1 MTTLDEYLAAQRA
14 RRANYQK
21 RYRARVM
28 AKPDS
33 AAHLRAKNAEHQRA
47 YRDRLAAQRFA
58 DHRAQIAQH
67 AQMIARY
74 RAEHPGATPSQIIN
88 ALDLAI
94 EDYTRA
100 TVLLSELLK

>member
-14 RRANYQK
+14 RRAGYQK

-47 YRDRLAAQRFA
+47 YRDRLAAQRLA

-74 RAEHPGATPSQIIN
+74 RAAHPGATPSQIIS

-94 EDYTRA
+94 EDFTRA
-100 TVLLSELLK
+100 TLLLSELLK

>member
-1 MTTLDEYLAAQRA
+1 MTTLDDYLTAQRA
-14 RRANYQK
+14 RRAEYQK

-47 YRDRLAAQRFA
+47 YRDRLAAQRLA
-58 DHRAQIAQH
+58 EHRARVAQH
-67 AQMIARY
+67 AQLIARY
-74 RAEHPGATPSQIIN
+74 RAAHPGATPSQIID
-88 ALDLAI
+88 ALGLAI
-94 EDYTRA
+94 EDCTRA